1 MLNQRQKR
9 LYAFL
14 LEKSTDNR
22 YISKEEISTALSEL
36 YPRNEEKTN
45 EHSSGAFALIRKDIR
60 AINGSDAYKIVVSSN
75 KGYKIANKQEA
86 LEFIDRRFKRDLKSL
101 KINWNLKS
109 KIANDG
115 QYRMAS
121 EDMWKEVKTFIERG

>member
-1 MLNQRQKR
+1 MLNQRQKK

-14 LEKSTDNR
+14 LEKSTTNR
-22 YISKEEISTALSEL
+22 YIPKEEICTALGEL

-75 KGYKIANKQEA
+75 KGYKIATKQEA

-101 KINWNLKS
+101 KINWNLKN

-121 EDMWKEVKTFIERG
+121 EDMWKEIKTFMERG

>member
-1 MLNQRQKR
+1 MLNQRQKK

-36 YPRNEEKTN
+36 YPRDEEKTN

-60 AINGSDAYKIVVSSN
+60 AINGSDAYKIVVSSK
-75 KGYKIANKQEA
+75 KGYKIANKKEA

-121 EDMWKEVKTFIERG
+121 EDTWKEIKTFIERG

>member
-14 LEKSTDNR
+14 LEKSTTNE

-45 EHSSGAFALIRKDIR
+45 EHSSRAFALIRKDIR
-60 AINGSDAYKIVVSSN
+60 AINGSDAYKIIVSSN
-75 KGYKIANKQEA
+75 KGYKIANKKEA

-101 KINWNLKS
+101 KINWNLKN

-121 EDMWKEVKTFIERG
+121 EDMWKEIKTFMERG

>member
-1 MLNQRQKR
+1 MLNQRQKK

-14 LEKSTDNR
+14 LEKSTTNR
-22 YISKEEISTALSEL
+22 YISKEEICTALSEL
-36 YPRNEEKTN
+36 YPRNKERTS
-45 EHSSGAFALIRKDIR
+45 EHSSVAFGLIRKDIR
-60 AINGSDAYKIVVSSN
+60 AINGSDAYKIVVSSK
-75 KGYKIANKQEA
+75 KGYKIATKQEA

-115 QYRMAS
+115 QYRISS
-121 EDMWKEVKTFIERG
+121 EDMWEEVKTFMERG

>member
-1 MLNQRQKR
+1 MLNQRQKK

-36 YPRNEEKTN
+36 YPRNKEKTN
-45 EHSSGAFALIRKDIR
+45 EHSSVAFGLITKDIR
-60 AINGSDAYKIVVSSN
+60 AINGSDAYKIVVSSK

-101 KINWNLKS
+101 KINWNLKN

-121 EDMWKEVKTFIERG
+121 EDMWKEIKTFMERG

>member
-14 LEKSTDNR
+14 LEKSTTNE

-36 YPRNEEKTN
+36 YPRNEERTS
-45 EHSSGAFALIRKDIR
+45 EHSSRAFALIRKDIR
-60 AINGSDAYKIVVSSN
+60 AINGSDTYKIVVSSK

-101 KINWNLKS
+101 KINWNLKN

-121 EDMWKEVKTFIERG
+121 EDMWKEIKTFMERG